1 MSLQVKMSQVSEN
14 PFYGKSSLK
23 NLLNVAKTVTSKSQ
37 MFSYL
42 EQAWNECK
50 NDKTLREAFYIICFS
65 VGDITNRDHNLF
77 EKQKVD
83 NGGEAC
89 RPQMMWILSWIRK
102 NQPSQYY
109 KFMFNRIITEFI
121 SWFAIL
127 AGQVRT
133 TKGKKNIDTAA
144 TETYNVLKEHDLNKV
159 AEFIADRLKNGS
171 LIDKVM
177 LAKWLVKPRLSKRQK
192 VDRTTKEKT
201 GTRDL
206 QQVTKDNMQT
216 KVNLY
221 RILSEIMNWE
231 VIYHPKNIQFKGLE
245 EFKKEY
251 NQNLESVLFSTK
263 QICNLDK
270 EQFFKLLNECPSG
283 ARYRIQ
289 RRLSTADNQCKGKWF
304 NKQTG
309 TDLGVWFH
317 DWEDFKEVKQQEQ
330 RELTEKVRQ
339 GTATTSEK
347 KQLQQVKKEAK
358 VTTGAVSLMDQLT
371 KLMTGSQD
379 DLIIQSI
386 LDKVDFQVPVLTIA
400 DVSSSMSGSYSSNNV
415 KPYYIARLLSTLVML
430 KNPSK
435 DLDNMLVTFGA
446 KADFYTDNS
455 KGITQQN
462 RFMTS
467 KSIVVDKLID
477 RTKPFSWNFNNISKF
492 VVPNQGNTN
501 FRTVADKFS
510 EWIEEDQLFKQ
521 HRIEQLQ
528 QYPVV
533 LVISDGDM
541 NSSSNQASS
550 MMEFMNKM
558 RHYGWNGV
566 VVLWNVK
573 EGVKEDSYD
582 DKFANVPN
590 CIHYYGYNL
599 GIINQIFTN
608 IHDLDVIDVYQDLKS
623 LHASNR
629 YQIIK
634 ENVI

>member
-1 MSLQVKMSQVSEN
+1 MSLQVKMSAVNEN
-14 PFYGKSSLK
+14 PFYGKTAIK
-23 NLLNVAKTVTSKSQ
+23 NLLNTGKSVNSKSQ
-37 MFSYL
+37 MDSL
-42 EQAWNECK
+42 LDNAWKECINK
-50 NDKTLREAFYIICFS
+50 KDRELFFIVCFS
-65 VGDITNRDHNLF
+65 IGDITNRQHNIF
-77 EKQKVD
+77 EKQDVD

-102 NQPSQYY
+102 NHSVQYY

-133 TKGKKNIDTAA
+133 IKGKKNIDIQA
-144 TETYNVLKEHDLNKV
+144 TETYSALKEHDLNKV

-171 LIDKVM
+171 LIDKIM

-192 VDRTTKEKT
+192 TNRQTKEKS

-206 QQVTKDNMQT
+206 QPTTKDNMQT

-221 RILSEIMNWE
+221 RILSELMNWE

-245 EFKKEY
+245 DFKKEY

-289 RRLSTADNQCKGKWF
+289 RRLFDGEGQSKQKWF
-304 NKQTG
+304 SYIANE
-309 TDLGVWFH
+309 DLAIWFKE
-317 DWEDFKEVKQQEQ
+317 WENFKEVKQQEQ
-330 RELTEKVRQ
+330 RDLTEKVRQ
-339 GTATTSEK
+339 GTATIAEK

-358 VTTGAVSLMDQLT
+358 VTTGAVSLMDQL
-371 KLMTGSQD
+371 KELMYNQAD
-379 DLIIQSI
+379 NLVIQSI
-386 LDKVDFQVPVLTIA
+386 MDKIKFEVPVLV
-400 DVSSSMSGSYSSNNV
+400 VSDCSGSMSGLPNW
-415 KPYYIARLLSTLVML
+415 IARLLTTVTML
-430 KNPSK
+430 KNPSP
-435 DLDNMLVTFGA
+435 DLDNLLVRFGSSC
-446 KADFYTDNS
+446 DFITDNS
-455 KGITQQN
+455 KGTTQIN
-462 RFMTS
+462 RFMS
-467 KSIVVDKLID
+467 SRSVSVDKLID
-477 RTKPFSWNFNNISKF
+477 RTKSFSWNFNNIS
-492 VVPNQGNTN
+492 N
-501 FRTVADKFS
+501 FINSNMGGTYLSTVADKFES
-510 EWIEEDQLFKQ
+510 WINEDPTFKQ

-533 LVISDGDM
+533 LVISDGDLNSDYTAGESM
-541 NSSSNQASS
+541 NR
-550 MMEFMNKM
+550 FMNKM
-558 RHYGWNGV
+558 RQYGWNGV
-566 VVLWNVK
+566 VVVWDVK
-573 EGVKEDSYD
+573 SGANDNYLSQYG
-582 DKFANVPN
+582 DKFENVPN

-599 GIINQIFTN
+599 GIINQIFSN

>member
-1 MSLQVKMSQVSEN
+1 MSLKVKMSATNDN
-14 PFYGKSSLK
+14 PFYGKVAIK

-42 EQAWNECK
+42 DQAWNECK
-50 NDKTLREAFYIICFS
+50 NDKTLREGFFIVCFS
-65 VGDITNRDHNLF
+65 IGDITNRQHNIF
-77 EKQKVD
+77 EKQDVD

-89 RPQMMWILSWIRK
+89 RPQMMWILAWIRK
-102 NQPSQYY
+102 NQPTQYY

-133 TKGKKNIDTAA
+133 TKGKKNIDSQA
-144 TETYNVLKEHDLNKV
+144 TETYSALKEHDLNKV

-171 LIDKVM
+171 LIDKIM

-192 VDRTTKEKT
+192 VDRTTKEKI
-201 GTRDL
+201 GTREL
-206 QQVTKDNMQT
+206 QSITKENMQT

-231 VIYHPKNIQFKGLE
+231 IIYHPKNIQFKGLE
-245 EFKKEY
+245 NFKKEY

-263 QICNLDK
+263 SICNLDK

-317 DWEDFKEVKQQEQ
+317 DWEDFKTEKQKEQ

-339 GTATTSEK
+339 GIASDYEK

-358 VTTGAVSLMDQLT
+358 VTTGATSLMDQL
-371 KLMTGSQD
+371 KELMSGKANN
-379 DLIIQSI
+379 LVIQSVM
-386 LDKVDFQVPVLTIA
+386 DKIKFEVPVLV
-400 DVSSSMSGSYSSNNV
+400 VSDCSGSMTGL
-415 KPYYIARLLSTLVML
+415 PTWIARLLTTVTML
-430 KNPSK
+430 KNPSP
-435 DLDNMLVTFGA
+435 DLDNLLVRFGSSCE
-446 KADFYTDNS
+446 FITDNS
-455 KGITQQN
+455 KGTIQQN

-467 KSIVVDKLID
+467 KSTVVDKLID
-477 RTKPFSWNFNNISKF
+477 RTKDFTWNFNNLSKF
-492 VVPNQGNTN
+492 VNSNMGGTYFSTVSEKLTSWVNEISE
-501 FRTVADKFS
+501 FR
-510 EWIEEDQLFKQ
+510 Q

-528 QYPVV
+528 QYPVIV
-533 LVISDGDM
+533 VVSDGDM
-541 NSSSNQASS
+541 NSDYSAGES
-550 MMEFMNKM
+550 MNRFMNGM
-558 RHYGWNGV
+558 RQLGWNGV
-566 VVLWNVK
+566 VVVWNVK
-573 EGVKEDSYD
+573 EGVREGSYN

>member
-1 MSLQVKMSQVSEN
+1 MSLKVKMSAVNEN
-14 PFYGKSSLK
+14 PFYGKAALK
-23 NLLNVAKTVTSKSQ
+23 NLLNTGKTVSSKYQ
-37 MFSYL
+37 MDSL
-42 EQAWNECK
+42 LNQAWNEAK
-50 NDKTLREAFYIICFS
+50 NDKTLREMFFIICFS
-65 VGDITNRDHNLF
+65 IGDITNRKHNIF
-77 EKQKVD
+77 KQEVD

-102 NQPSQYY
+102 NQPIQYY
-109 KFMFNRIITEFI
+109 KFMFNRIITEFV

-133 TKGKKNIDTAA
+133 TKGKKNIDSQA
-144 TETYNVLKEHDLNKV
+144 TETYSALKEHDLNKV

-171 LIDKVM
+171 LIDKIM

-192 VDRTTKEKT
+192 VNRTTKEKS

-206 QQVTKDNMQT
+206 QAITKDNMQT

-221 RILSEIMNWE
+221 RILSELMNWE

-245 EFKKEY
+245 NFKKEY

-289 RRLSTADNQCKGKWF
+289 RRLFNGEGQSKQKWF
-304 NKQTG
+304 SYIANEN
-309 TDLGVWFH
+309 LAIWFKE
-317 DWEDFKEVKQQEQ
+317 WENFKEVKQQEQ
-330 RELTEKVRQ
+330 RDLTEKVRQ
-339 GTATTSEK
+339 GTATIAEK

-358 VTTGAVSLMDQLT
+358 VTTGAVSLMDQLK
-371 KLMTGSQD
+371 KLMYNQAD
-379 DLIIQSI
+379 NLVIQSI
-386 LDKVDFQVPVLTIA
+386 MDKIKFEVPVLV
-400 DVSSSMSGSYSSNNV
+400 VSDCSGSMSGL
-415 KPYYIARLLSTLVML
+415 PTWIARLLTTVTML
-430 KNPSK
+430 KNPSP
-435 DLDNMLVTFGA
+435 DLDNLLVRFGSSCE
-446 KADFYTDNS
+446 FITDNS
-455 KGITQQN
+455 KGTVQQN

-467 KSIVVDKLID
+467 KSTVVNKLID
-477 RTKPFSWNFNNISKF
+477 RTKDFAWNFNNLSKF
-492 VVPNQGNTN
+492 VNSNMGGTYFSTVSEKLTSWINEVP
-501 FRTVADKFS
+501 
-510 EWIEEDQLFKQ
+510 EFKQ

-528 QYPVV
+528 QYPVIV
-533 LVISDGDM
+533 VVSDGDM
-541 NSSSNQASS
+541 NSDYSAGES
-550 MMEFMNKM
+550 MNRFMNGM
-558 RHYGWNGV
+558 RQLGWNGV
-566 VVLWNVK
+566 VVVWNVK
-573 EGVKEDSYD
+573 EGISDNYSLGSN

>member
-1 MSLQVKMSQVSEN
+1 MSLKVKMSAVNEN
-14 PFYGKSSLK
+14 PFYGKTALK
-23 NLLNVAKTVTSKSQ
+23 NLLNTGKSVNSKYQ
-37 MFSYL
+37 MDSL
-42 EQAWNECK
+42 LNQTWSEAK
-50 NDKTLREAFYIICFS
+50 NDKTLREMFFIICFS
-65 VGDITNRDHNLF
+65 IGDITNRKHNIF
-77 EKQKVD
+77 KQDVD

-133 TKGKKNIDTAA
+133 TKGKKNIDILA

-171 LIDKVM
+171 LIDKIM

-192 VDRTTKEKT
+192 VNYQTKEKS

-251 NQNLESVLFSTK
+251 NQNLESVLFSTGS
-263 QICNLDK
+263 ICNLDK

-317 DWEDFKEVKQQEQ
+317 DWEDFKTVKQQEQ
-330 RELTEKVRQ
+330 RDLTEKVRQ
-339 GTATTSEK
+339 GTATATEK

-358 VTTGAVSLMDQLT
+358 VTTGAISLMDQIN
-371 KLMTGSQD
+371 KLMNNQSD
-379 DLIIQSI
+379 DLLIQSI
-386 LDKVDFQVPVLTIA
+386 MDKIKFEVPILVVGDDSA
-400 DVSSSMSGSYSSNNV
+400 SMSGL
-415 KPYYIARLLSTLVML
+415 PTFIARLFTTVAML
-430 KNPSK
+430 KNPSP
-435 DLDNMLVTFGA
+435 DLDNLLVTFGERC
-446 KADFYTDNS
+446 DFITDGS
-455 KGITQQN
+455 KGTIQQN

-467 KSIVVDKLID
+467 KSTVVERLID
-477 RTKPFSWNFNNISKF
+477 RTKPFSWNYNSISRF
-492 VVPNQGNTN
+492 INASQGRTN
-501 FRTVADKFS
+501 FQTVADKLTD
-510 EWIEEDQLFKQ
+510 WINENPLFRE
-521 HRIEQLQ
+521 HRVEQLQ
-528 QYPVV
+528 QYPVIV
-533 LVISDGDM
+533 CISDGDM
-541 NSSSNQASS
+541 NSSYSAESS
-550 MMEFMNKM
+550 MMQFMNKM
-558 RHYGWNGV
+558 RQYGWNGV
-566 VVLWNVK
+566 VVVWDVQQGASDNYLSQY
-573 EGVKEDSYD
+573 G
-582 DKFANVPN
+582 DKFENVPN

>member
-1 MSLQVKMSQVSEN
+1 MSLKVKMSAVNEN
-14 PFYGKSSLK
+14 PFYGKAALK
-23 NLLNVAKTVTSKSQ
+23 NLLNTGKTINSKSQ
-37 MFSYL
+37 MDSL
-42 EQAWNECK
+42 LNSAWNEAK
-50 NDKTLREAFYIICFS
+50 NDKTLREMFFIICFS
-65 VGDITNRDHNLF
+65 IGDITNRKHNIF
-77 EKQKVD
+77 QQDVD

-102 NQPSQYY
+102 NQPVQYY

-133 TKGKKNIDTAA
+133 TKGKKNIDSQA
-144 TETYNVLKEHDLNKV
+144 TETYSALKEHDLNKV

-171 LIDKVM
+171 LIDKIM

-192 VDRTTKEKT
+192 VNRTTKEKS

-206 QQVTKDNMQT
+206 QAITKDNMQT

-221 RILSEIMNWE
+221 RILSELMNWE

-245 EFKKEY
+245 NFKKEY

-289 RRLSTADNQCKGKWF
+289 RRLFNGEGQSKQKWF
-304 NKQTG
+304 SYIANE
-309 TDLGVWFH
+309 DLAIWFKE
-317 DWEDFKEVKQQEQ
+317 WENFKEVKQQEQ
-330 RELTEKVRQ
+330 RDLTEKVRQ
-339 GTATTSEK
+339 GTATTAEK

-358 VTTGAVSLMDQLT
+358 VTTGAVSLMDQLK
-371 KLMTGSQD
+371 KLMYNQAD
-379 DLIIQSI
+379 NLVIQSI
-386 LDKVDFQVPVLTIA
+386 MDKIKFEVPVLV
-400 DVSSSMSGSYSSNNV
+400 VSDCSGSMSGL
-415 KPYYIARLLSTLVML
+415 PTWIARLLTTVTML
-430 KNPSK
+430 KNPSP
-435 DLDNMLVTFGA
+435 DLDNLLVRFGSSCE
-446 KADFYTDNS
+446 FITDNS
-455 KGITQQN
+455 KGTIQQN

-467 KSIVVDKLID
+467 RATVVDKLID
-477 RTKPFSWNFNNISKF
+477 RTKDFTWNFNNLSKF
-492 VVPNQGNTN
+492 VNSNMGGTY
-501 FRTVADKFS
+501 FSTVS
-510 EWIEEDQLFKQ
+510 EKLTSWINEIPEFKQ

-528 QYPVV
+528 QYPVIV
-533 LVISDGDM
+533 VVSDGDM
-541 NSSSNQASS
+541 NSDYSAGES
-550 MMEFMNKM
+550 MNRFMNGM
-558 RHYGWNGV
+558 RQLGWNGV
-566 VVLWNVK
+566 VVVWNVK
-573 EGVKEDSYD
+573 EGISDNYSLGSN

>member
-1 MSLQVKMSQVSEN
+1 MSLKVKMSAVNEN
-14 PFYGKSSLK
+14 PFYGKTALK
-23 NLLNVAKTVTSKSQ
+23 NLLNTGKTINSKSQ
-37 MFSYL
+37 MDSL
-42 EQAWNECK
+42 LNSAWNEAK
-50 NDKTLREAFYIICFS
+50 NDKTLREMFFIICFS
-65 VGDITNRDHNLF
+65 IGDITNREHNIF
-77 EKQKVD
+77 EKQNVD

-102 NQPSQYY
+102 NQPTQYY

-133 TKGKKNIDTAA
+133 TKGKKNIDSQA
-144 TETYNVLKEHDLNKV
+144 TETYSALKEHDLNKV

-171 LIDKVM
+171 IIDKVM

-201 GTRDL
+201 GTREL
-206 QQVTKDNMQT
+206 QSITKDNMQT
-216 KVNLY
+216 KVNLC

-231 VIYHPKNIQFKGLE
+231 IVYHSKNIQFKGLE
-245 EFKKEY
+245 NFKKEY
-251 NQNLESVLFSTK
+251 NQNLESVLFSTGS
-263 QICNLDK
+263 ICNLDK

-289 RRLSTADNQCKGKWF
+289 RRLFDGEGKSKQKWF
-304 NKQTG
+304 SHVANE
-309 TDLGVWFH
+309 DLAIWYKE
-317 DWEDFKEVKQQEQ
+317 WETFKEVKQQEQ
-330 RELTEKVRQ
+330 RDLTEKVRQ
-339 GTATTSEK
+339 GTATTAEK

-358 VTTGAVSLMDQLT
+358 VTTGATSLMDQLT
-371 KLMTGSQD
+371 KLMTGNQD

-386 LDKVDFQVPVLTIA
+386 LDKVDFQVPVLSIA
-400 DVSSSMSGSYSSNNV
+400 DVSSSMSGSYSPDKV

-446 KADFYTDNS
+446 RADFYTDNS

-492 VVPNQGNTN
+492 IVPNQGNTN

-541 NSSSNQASS
+541 NSSSSQASS

-566 VVLWNVK
+566 VVVWNVK
-573 EGVKEDSYD
+573 EGIREGSYD

>member
-1 MSLQVKMSQVSEN
+1 MSLKVKMSAVNEN
-14 PFYGKSSLK
+14 PFYGKTALK
-23 NLLNVAKTVTSKSQ
+23 NLLNTGKSVNSKYQ
-37 MFSYL
+37 MDSL
-42 EQAWNECK
+42 LNQAWSETK
-50 NDKTLREAFYIICFS
+50 NDKTLREMFFIICFS
-65 VGDITNRDHNLF
+65 IGDITNRKHNIF
-77 EKQKVD
+77 KQDVD

-102 NQPSQYY
+102 NHSVQYY

-133 TKGKKNIDTAA
+133 TKGKKNIDIAA

-171 LIDKVM
+171 LIDKIM

-192 VDRTTKEKT
+192 INYQTKEKS

-317 DWEDFKEVKQQEQ
+317 DWEDFKTVKQQEQ

-339 GTATTSEK
+339 GTATAADK

-358 VTTGAVSLMDQLT
+358 VTTGATSLMDQIS
-371 KLMTGSQD
+371 KLMNNQSD
-379 DLIIQSI
+379 DLLIQSI
-386 LDKVDFQVPVLTIA
+386 MDKIKFEVPVLV
-400 DVSSSMSGSYSSNNV
+400 VSDCSGSMSGL
-415 KPYYIARLLSTLVML
+415 PTRIARLLTTVTML
-430 KNPSK
+430 KNPSP
-435 DLDNMLVTFGA
+435 DLDNLLVRFGSSCE
-446 KADFYTDNS
+446 FITDYS
-455 KGITQQN
+455 KGEIQQN

-467 KSIVVDKLID
+467 KSTVVDKLID
-477 RTKPFSWNFNNISKF
+477 RTKTFTWNFNNLSKF
-492 VVPNQGNTN
+492 INSNMGGTYFNT
-501 FRTVADKFS
+501 VS
-510 EWIEEDQLFKQ
+510 EKLTSWVNENPLFKQ

-528 QYPVV
+528 QYPVIIV
-533 LVISDGDM
+533 VSDGDM
-541 NSSSNQASS
+541 NSDYTAGES
-550 MMEFMNKM
+550 MNRFMNGM
-558 RHYGWNGV
+558 RQLGWNGV
-566 VVLWNVK
+566 VVVWNVK
-573 EGVKEDSYD
+573 EGVNDNYLSQWG

-623 LHASNR
+623 LYASNR

>member
-171 LIDKVM
+171 LIDKIM

-339 GTATTSEK
+339 GTATISEK

-358 VTTGAVSLMDQLT
+358 VTTGAVSLMDQL
-371 KLMTGSQD
+371 KDLMSGRAN
-379 DLIIQSI
+379 DLLIQSI
-386 LDKVDFQVPVLTIA
+386 MDKINFEVPVLV
-400 DVSSSMSGSYSSNNV
+400 VSDCSGSMSGLPSF
-415 KPYYIARLLSTLVML
+415 IARLLTTVTML
-430 KNPSK
+430 KNPSP
-435 DLDNMLVTFGA
+435 DLDNMLVRFGSTC
-446 KADFYTDNS
+446 DFITDNA
-455 KGITQQN
+455 KGTTQQN

-467 KSIVVDKLID
+467 KSITVNKLID
-477 RTKPFSWNFNNISKF
+477 RVMPFSWNFNNIGNF
-492 VVPNQGNTN
+492 VNSNMGGTYFN
-501 FRTVADKFS
+501 TVADKF
-510 EWIEEDQLFKQ
+510 EFWINEDPIFKQ

-528 QYPVV
+528 QYPVII
-533 LVISDGDM
+533 VISDGDM
-541 NSSSNQASS
+541 NSDRTAGES
-550 MMEFMNKM
+550 MNRFMNKM
-558 RHYGWNGV
+558 RQYGWNGV
-566 VVLWNVK
+566 VVVWDVNTYAQDDYLLRA
-573 EGVKEDSYD
+573 G

>member
-171 LIDKVM
+171 LIDKIM

-270 EQFFKLLNECPSG
+270 EQFFKLLNECPSS

-358 VTTGAVSLMDQLT
+358 VTTGAVSLMDQL
-371 KLMTGSQD
+371 KDLMSGRAN
-379 DLIIQSI
+379 DLLIQSI
-386 LDKVDFQVPVLTIA
+386 MDKINFEVPVLV
-400 DVSSSMSGSYSSNNV
+400 VSDCSGSMSGLPSF
-415 KPYYIARLLSTLVML
+415 IARLLTTVTML
-430 KNPSK
+430 KNPSP
-435 DLDNMLVTFGA
+435 DLDNMLVRFGSTC
-446 KADFYTDNS
+446 DFITDNA
-455 KGITQQN
+455 KGTTQQN

-467 KSIVVDKLID
+467 KSITVNKLID
-477 RTKPFSWNFNNISKF
+477 RVMPFSWNFNNIGNF
-492 VVPNQGNTN
+492 VNSNMGGTYFN
-501 FRTVADKFS
+501 TVADKF
-510 EWIEEDQLFKQ
+510 EFWINEDPIFKQ

-528 QYPVV
+528 QYPVII
-533 LVISDGDM
+533 VISDGDM
-541 NSSSNQASS
+541 NSDRTAGES
-550 MMEFMNKM
+550 MNRFMNKM
-558 RHYGWNGV
+558 RQYGWNGV
-566 VVLWNVK
+566 VVVWDVNTYAQDDYLLRA
-573 EGVKEDSYD
+573 G

>member
-1 MSLQVKMSQVSEN
+1 MSLKVKMSAVNEN
-14 PFYGKSSLK
+14 PFYGKTALK
-23 NLLNVAKTVTSKSQ
+23 NLLNTGKSVNSKSQ
-37 MFSYL
+37 MDSL
-42 EQAWNECK
+42 LNIAWNEAK
-50 NDKTLREAFYIICFS
+50 NDKNLREMFFIICFS
-65 VGDITNRDHNLF
+65 IGDITNRQHNIF
-77 EKQKVD
+77 EKQNVD

-102 NQPSQYY
+102 NQPVQYY

-133 TKGKKNIDTAA
+133 TKGKKNIDSQA
-144 TETYNVLKEHDLNKV
+144 TETYSALKEHDLNKV

-251 NQNLESVLFSTK
+251 NQNLESFLFSTK

-289 RRLSTADNQCKGKWF
+289 RRLSTADNQCTGKWF

-358 VTTGAVSLMDQLT
+358 VTTGAVSLMDQLK
-371 KLMTGSQD
+371 KLMYNQAD
-379 DLIIQSI
+379 NLVIQSI
-386 LDKVDFQVPVLTIA
+386 MDKIKFEVPVLV
-400 DVSSSMSGSYSSNNV
+400 VSDCSGSMSGL
-415 KPYYIARLLSTLVML
+415 PTWIARLLTTVTML
-430 KNPSK
+430 KNPSP
-435 DLDNMLVTFGA
+435 DLDNLLVRFGSSCE
-446 KADFYTDNS
+446 FITDNS
-455 KGITQQN
+455 KGTIQQN

-467 KSIVVDKLID
+467 KSTVVDRLID
-477 RTKPFSWNFNNISKF
+477 RTKDFTWNFNNLSKF
-492 VVPNQGNTN
+492 VNSNMGGTYFSTVSEKLTSWINEVP
-501 FRTVADKFS
+501 
-510 EWIEEDQLFKQ
+510 EFKQ

-528 QYPVV
+528 QYPVIV
-533 LVISDGDM
+533 VVSDGDM
-541 NSSSNQASS
+541 NSDYSAGES
-550 MMEFMNKM
+550 MNRFMNGM
-558 RHYGWNGV
+558 RQLGWNGV
-566 VVLWNVK
+566 VVVWNVK
-573 EGVKEDSYD
+573 EGISDNYSLGSN

-629 YQIIK
+629 YQVIK
-634 ENVI
+634 ESVL

>member
-1 MSLQVKMSQVSEN
+1 MSLKVKMSAVNEN
-14 PFYGKSSLK
+14 PFYGKTALK
-23 NLLNVAKTVTSKSQ
+23 NLLNTGKTINSKSQ
-37 MFSYL
+37 MDSL
-42 EQAWNECK
+42 LNSAWNEAK
-50 NDKTLREAFYIICFS
+50 NDKTLREVFFIICFS
-65 VGDITNRDHNLF
+65 IGDITNRQHNIF
-77 EKQKVD
+77 EKQNVD

-133 TKGKKNIDTAA
+133 TKGKKNIDSQA
-144 TETYNVLKEHDLNKV
+144 TETYSALKEHDLNKV

-171 LIDKVM
+171 LIDKIM
-177 LAKWLVKPRLSKRQK
+177 LAKWLVKPHLSKRQK
-192 VDRTTKEKT
+192 VNRTTKEKS

-317 DWEDFKEVKQQEQ
+317 DWEDFKTVKQQEQ
-330 RELTEKVRQ
+330 RDLTEKVRQ
-339 GTATTSEK
+339 GTATTAEK

-358 VTTGAVSLMDQLT
+358 VTTGAVSLMDQLK
-371 KLMTGSQD
+371 KLMYNQAD
-379 DLIIQSI
+379 NLVIQSI
-386 LDKVDFQVPVLTIA
+386 MDKIKFEVPVLVIS
-400 DVSSSMSGSYSSNNV
+400 DCSGSMSGL
-415 KPYYIARLLSTLVML
+415 PTWIARLLTTVTML
-430 KNPSK
+430 KNPSP
-435 DLDNMLVTFGA
+435 DLDNLLVRFGSSCE
-446 KADFYTDNS
+446 FITDNS
-455 KGITQQN
+455 KGTIQQN

-467 KSIVVDKLID
+467 KSTIVNKLID
-477 RTKPFSWNFNNISKF
+477 RTKDFAWNFNNLSKF
-492 VVPNQGNTN
+492 VNSNMGGTYFSTVSEKLTSWINEVP
-501 FRTVADKFS
+501 
-510 EWIEEDQLFKQ
+510 EFKQ

-528 QYPVV
+528 QYPVIV
-533 LVISDGDM
+533 VVSDGDM
-541 NSSSNQASS
+541 NSDYSAGES
-550 MMEFMNKM
+550 MNRFMNGM
-558 RHYGWNGV
+558 RQLGWNGV
-566 VVLWNVK
+566 VVVWNVK
-573 EGVKEDSYD
+573 EGISDNYSLGSN

>member
-1 MSLQVKMSQVSEN
+1 MSLKVKMSAVNEN
-14 PFYGKSSLK
+14 PFYGKTALK
-23 NLLNVAKTVTSKSQ
+23 NLLNTGKTINSKSQ
-37 MFSYL
+37 MDSL
-42 EQAWNECK
+42 LNSAWNEAK
-50 NDKTLREAFYIICFS
+50 NDKTLREMFFIICFS
-65 VGDITNRDHNLF
+65 IGDITNRQHNIF
-77 EKQKVD
+77 EKQDID

-102 NQPSQYY
+102 NQPTQYY

-133 TKGKKNIDTAA
+133 TKGKKNIDPQA
-144 TETYNVLKEHDLNKV
+144 TETYSALKEHDLNKV

-171 LIDKVM
+171 LIDKIM

-192 VDRTTKEKT
+192 VNRTTKEKS

-206 QQVTKDNMQT
+206 QAITKDNMQT

-245 EFKKEY
+245 DFKKEY

-263 QICNLDK
+263 KICNLDK

-289 RRLSTADNQCKGKWF
+289 RRLFDGEGKSKQKWF
-304 NKQTG
+304 SHVANE
-309 TDLGVWFH
+309 DLAIWYKE
-317 DWEDFKEVKQQEQ
+317 WETFKEVKQQEQ
-330 RELTEKVRQ
+330 RDLTEKVRQ
-339 GTATTSEK
+339 GTATTAEK

-358 VTTGAVSLMDQLT
+358 VTTGAVSLMDQLK
-371 KLMTGSQD
+371 KLMYNQAD
-379 DLIIQSI
+379 NLVIQSI
-386 LDKVDFQVPVLTIA
+386 MDKIKFEVPVLV
-400 DVSSSMSGSYSSNNV
+400 VSDCSGSMSGL
-415 KPYYIARLLSTLVML
+415 PTWIARLLTTVTML
-430 KNPSK
+430 KNPSP
-435 DLDNMLVTFGA
+435 DLDNLLVRFGSSCE
-446 KADFYTDNS
+446 FITDNS
-455 KGITQQN
+455 KGTIQQN

-467 KSIVVDKLID
+467 KSTVVDKLID
-477 RTKPFSWNFNNISKF
+477 RTKDFTWNFNNLSKF
-492 VVPNQGNTN
+492 VNSNMGATYFSTVSEKLTSWINEVP
-501 FRTVADKFS
+501 
-510 EWIEEDQLFKQ
+510 EFKQ

-528 QYPVV
+528 QYPVIV
-533 LVISDGDM
+533 VVSDGDM
-541 NSSSNQASS
+541 NSDYSAGES
-550 MMEFMNKM
+550 MNRFMNGM
-558 RHYGWNGV
+558 RQLGWNGV
-566 VVLWNVK
+566 VVVWNVK
-573 EGVKEDSYD
+573 EGISDNYSLGSN

>member
-1 MSLQVKMSQVSEN
+1 MSLKVKMSAVNEN
-14 PFYGKSSLK
+14 PFYGKAALK
-23 NLLNVAKTVTSKSQ
+23 NLLNTGKTVSSKYQ
-37 MFSYL
+37 MDSL
-42 EQAWNECK
+42 LNQAWNEAK
-50 NDKTLREAFYIICFS
+50 NDKTLREMFFIICFS
-65 VGDITNRDHNLF
+65 IGDITNRKHNIF
-77 EKQKVD
+77 QQDVD

-133 TKGKKNIDTAA
+133 TKGKKNIDSQA
-144 TETYNVLKEHDLNKV
+144 TETYSALKEHDLNKV

-171 LIDKVM
+171 LIDKIM

-192 VDRTTKEKT
+192 VNRTTKEKS

-206 QQVTKDNMQT
+206 QAITKDNMQT

-221 RILSEIMNWE
+221 RILSELMNWE

-245 EFKKEY
+245 NFKKEY

-289 RRLSTADNQCKGKWF
+289 RRLFDGEGQSKQKWF
-304 NKQTG
+304 SYIANEN
-309 TDLGVWFH
+309 LAIWFKE
-317 DWEDFKEVKQQEQ
+317 WENFKEVKQQEQ
-330 RELTEKVRQ
+330 RDLTEKVRQ
-339 GTATTSEK
+339 GTATIAEK

-358 VTTGAVSLMDQLT
+358 VTTGAVSLMDQLK
-371 KLMTGSQD
+371 KLMYNQAD
-379 DLIIQSI
+379 NLVIQSI
-386 LDKVDFQVPVLTIA
+386 MDKIKFEVPVLVIS
-400 DVSSSMSGSYSSNNV
+400 DCSGSMSGL
-415 KPYYIARLLSTLVML
+415 PTWIARLLTTVTML
-430 KNPSK
+430 KNPSP
-435 DLDNMLVTFGA
+435 DLDNLLVRFGSSCE
-446 KADFYTDNS
+446 FITDNS
-455 KGITQQN
+455 KGTVRQN

-467 KSIVVDKLID
+467 KSTVVNKLID
-477 RTKPFSWNFNNISKF
+477 RTKDFAWNFNNLSKF
-492 VVPNQGNTN
+492 VNSNMGGTYFSTVSEKLTSWINEVP
-501 FRTVADKFS
+501 
-510 EWIEEDQLFKQ
+510 EFKQ

-528 QYPVV
+528 QYPVIV
-533 LVISDGDM
+533 VVSDGDM
-541 NSSSNQASS
+541 NSSYNAESS
-550 MMEFMNKM
+550 MMQFMNKM
-558 RHYGWNGV
+558 RQLGWNGV
-566 VVLWNVK
+566 IVVWNVK
-573 EGVKEDSYD
+573 DGVNDNHLSQYG
-582 DKFANVPN
+582 DKFENVPN

-623 LHASNR
+623 LYASNR

-634 ENVI
+634 ESVI